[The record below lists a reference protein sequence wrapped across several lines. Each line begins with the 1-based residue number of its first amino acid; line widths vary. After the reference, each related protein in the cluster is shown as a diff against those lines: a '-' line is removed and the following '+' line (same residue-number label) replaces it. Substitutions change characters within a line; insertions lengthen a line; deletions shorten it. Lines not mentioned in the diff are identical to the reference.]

1 MTKAKKRKIAYGKGF
16 EKSFQRFIKNNPNL
30 KLSIEKTILLM
41 EENVFSSTLKTHK
54 LSGKL
59 YGLNACSCGYDCRII
74 FSIVENKETKEEI
87 ILLIDIGTHEEV
99 Y

>member
-1 MTKAKKRKIAYGKGF
+1 MIKAKKREIAFGKGF
-16 EKSFQRFIKNNPNL
+16 EKLFQKFIKNNPDL
-30 KLSIEKTILLM
+30 QSSIEKTILLT
-41 EENVFSSTLKTHK
+41 EENVFSPILKTHK

-74 FSIVENKETKEEI
+74 FSIEKNMDTKEEVV
-87 ILLIDIGTHEEV
+87 LLIDIGSHEEV

>member
-1 MTKAKKRKIAYGKGF
+1 MIKGKKREIAFGKGF

-30 KLSIEKTILLM
+30 KSSIEKTILLM
-41 EENVFSSTLKTHK
+41 EENVFSPALNTHK

-59 YGLNACSCGYDCRII
+59 YGLNACSCGYDCRIV
-74 FSIVENKETKEEI
+74 FSIDKNKETKAEV